1 MTTINDPQIHLPE
14 TRDPYVE
21 KIETQSISLGGNLAD
36 IYQERTDAELH
47 DNNALSR
54 HRERNMDND
63 TVEELKE
70 KIERSG
76 VEYLYYMVPTLRSRT
91 VAKMVPAKHVVR
103 NLENGVKFTRN
114 ALMDFQTDVFGNP
127 IGADIHSKE
136 FLAMPDPESFNALP
150 WDTSVGRIFS
160 TAYEPDHLTEV
171 GGRPNA
177 HDSRA
182 NMKRTHQLMKDVFG
196 LTMKSGLEPEMVW
209 VGDSITPKTIPG
221 YNPAYQVEYLEG
233 MRPIYK
239 RIHEYANQ
247 LGFDMIEGDY
257 EDKGQIELNWMFD
270 EIEWTADRM
279 VTYRQI
285 CSQVAREFEVEAS
298 FMPKPFLGEMG
309 AGCHHNISLW
319 DVDNNNTLEIPG
331 VSELHLSQLGR
342 WAVGGILKHAPGMM
356 LVMASTVNSYK
367 RFWDPG
373 QFAPARAD
381 WGLDDRASMVRI
393 SANGRAEVRVPDASV
408 NPYLSHSLLIA
419 AIADG
424 IGNKIEPVGPGEAG
438 PDLPRTLGEA
448 VEAFR
453 ESDFVQRSLPDLL
466 AETYLEMKSNEWA
479 EYCGIVSQWEFDQ
492 YWQAIP

>member
-1 MTTINDPQIHLPE
+1 MTITSEPQ
-14 TRDPYVE
+14 TTTDPYVE
-21 KIETQSISLGGNLAD
+21 NLKSREIANGGNLANNYKQL
-36 IYQERTDAELH
+36 IEKELN
-47 DNNALSR
+47 DNNALAR
-54 HRERNMDND
+54 HRDKNLEND
-63 TVEELKE
+63 TIEALKE

-91 VAKMVPAKHVVR
+91 VAKMVPAKHFIR
-103 NLENGVKFTRN
+103 NLESGVKFTRN
-114 ALMDFQTDVFGNP
+114 ALMDFQLDVFGNP

-136 FLAMPDPESFNALP
+136 FVAMPEPETFNALP

-160 TAYEPDHLTEV
+160 TAYEPEHLPTI

-177 HDSRA
+177 VDSRA
-182 NMKRTHQLMKDVFG
+182 NMKRTHQLLKDVFG

-270 EIEWTADRM
+270 EIEWTTDRM

-285 CSQVAREFEVEAS
+285 CSQVAREFDVEAS

-319 DVDNNNTLEIPG
+319 DEEGNNTLETPG
-331 VSELHLSQLGR
+331 VTELHLSQVGR

-356 LVMASTVNSYK
+356 LIMASTVNSYK

-408 NPYLSHSLLIA
+408 NPYLSHSLLLA
-419 AIADG
+419 AVADG
-424 IGNKIEPVGPGEAG
+424 IGNQIEPIGPGEQG
-438 PDLPRTLGEA
+438 EDLPRTLGEA

-453 ESDFVQRSLPDLL
+453 ANPFVQDHLPNELG
-466 AETYLEMKSNEWA
+466 ETYAKMKESEWA
-479 EYCGIVSQWEFDQ
+479 QYCATVSQWEFDQ